1 MDPAEKTDNAIAEKY
16 AEELKLTKELL
27 AYEGKEKIKRA
38 AELVIANIELA
49 FQNVEKAKREAEL
62 MIANKELIFQNE
74 EKGKRAAELIIAN
87 IELAFQNQEKAKRA
101 AELIIANKEH
111 AFESEEKE
119 KRATEL
125 IIANKELAYQN
136 AEKEKR
142 ANELSIA
149 NTELAYQNGEKEKRS
164 DELMI
169 ANKELLFQS
178 EEKGKRAAELV
189 VANTELAYQNEE
201 KGKRSDE
208 LLIANKELLFQ
219 NEEKGKRAAELVI
232 ANEELAFQNEEKGK
246 RAAELI
252 LANLEL
258 AFQNE
263 EKEKRATEMSM
274 LNKELEQFAFIA
286 SHDLQ
291 QPLRTVS
298 NYMHL
303 FEEKYLEELDE
314 NAGKYIHSVNNAIK
328 RMSQLINSL
337 LIFSQLGNNR
347 KLATVDLQK
356 VLEDVMEDHE
366 TLIRSSNT
374 TIEISGMPVLNVYE
388 TEMHQLFQNLITN
401 AIKFQKIDGKPTI
414 HISAEEKG
422 GKWLFTVKD
431 NGIGIDPVYF
441 GKIFDI
447 FQRLHGQKEY
457 EGSGIGLANC
467 KKIVQLHNGE
477 IWLESALNKGTTFY
491 FTIPI
496 LTL

>member
-1 MDPAEKTDNAIAEKY
+1 MDLAEKPDNTVAEKY
-16 AEELKLTKELL
+16 AEELRLAKEIL
-27 AYEGKEKIKRA
+27 AFEGKEKIKRA

-62 MIANKELIFQNE
+62 LLANKELIFQNE

-87 IELAFQNQEKAKRA
+87 IELAFQNQEKARRA

-125 IIANKELAYQN
+125 VIANKELAYQN
-136 AEKEKR
+136 EEKEKR

-149 NTELAYQNGEKEKRS
+149 NTELAYQNEEKGKRS

-169 ANKELLFQS
+169 ANTELLFQS
-178 EEKGKRAAELV
+178 EEKEKRAAELIV
-189 VANTELAYQNEE
+189 
-201 KGKRSDE
+201 
-208 LLIANKELLFQ
+208 
-219 NEEKGKRAAELVI
+219 

-258 AFQNE
+258 AYQNE

-298 NYMHL
+298 NYMHM
-303 FEEKYLEELDE
+303 FEEKYLEQLDE

-337 LIFSQLGNNR
+337 LIFSQLGHNR
-347 KLATVDLQK
+347 KLAAVDLAK
-356 VLEDVMEDHE
+356 VLDDVLEDHE
-366 TLIRSSNT
+366 TLIKSSNT
-374 TIEISGMPVLNVYE
+374 TITISGMPVLNVYE

-401 AIKFQKIDGKPTI
+401 AIKFQKMDGKPI
-414 HISAEEKG
+414 INISAEEKK

-431 NGIGIDPVYF
+431 NGIGIEPVYF
-441 GKIFDI
+441 DKIFDI
-447 FQRLHGQKEY
+447 FQRLHGHKEY

-477 IWLESALNKGTTFY
+477 IWLESKLHEGTTFY
-491 FTIPI
+491 FTIPTLI
-496 LTL
+496 L